1 MGQQQLLL
9 IILGVIIVGIAI
21 AVGLSLFSA
30 QSVQSNKDAM
40 INDLN
45 NIAAQC
51 YQFRIRP
58 SSMGGGQGSYDGSTV
73 TGGTPFSLPA
83 KMATNENG
91 TYTPVPAADQVVIT
105 AVSAANAA
113 NMITVTVNSD
123 GKLIGWSYAGD
134 FQ

>member
-30 QSVQSNKDAM
+30 NSVQANKDAI

-45 NIAAQC
+45 NIAANA
-51 YQFRIRP
+51 YQYRIRT
-58 SSMGGGQGSYDGSTV
+58 SSMGGG
-73 TGGTPFSLPA
+73 
-83 KMATNENG
+83 NN
-91 TYTPVPAADQVVIT
+91 
-105 AVSAANAA
+105 
-113 NMITVTVNSD
+113 
-123 GKLIGWSYAGD
+123 SYAGYTIPGKLSSNSNATYTVSSAGSATGVSFLGTSSSTNGTVTAALDVNGNVGLTFAGSD

>member
-45 NIAAQC
+45 NLAAQA

-58 SSMGGGQGSYDGSTV
+58 GSMGGGQGLY
-73 TGGTPFSLPA
+73 TGFSIPT
-83 KMATNENG
+83 KMRQNENG
-91 TYTPVPAADQVVIT
+91 VYAPTVAAATVTIVAT
-105 AVSAANAA
+105 SAANAT
-113 NMITVTVNSD
+113 NIITVVIDSE
-123 GKLIGWSYAGD
+123 GKLGSWVYAGD